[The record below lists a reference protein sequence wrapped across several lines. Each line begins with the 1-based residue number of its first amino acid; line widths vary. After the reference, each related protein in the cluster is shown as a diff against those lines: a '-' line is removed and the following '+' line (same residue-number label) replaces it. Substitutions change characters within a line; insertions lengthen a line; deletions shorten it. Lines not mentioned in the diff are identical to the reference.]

1 MVEIGLEVVKYLE
14 QCKTQR
20 RLDEKTLKAYSID
33 LTQFKQYLAMRNC
46 LMKQVITE
54 YIEHLHSS
62 YSPRTVK
69 RKIASVK
76 AFYNYMVFE
85 DIISEN
91 PFYKINTKFQ
101 EPQVL
106 PRVIPLIIIK
116 KILVTAYKRLTYAKT
131 EYASRVAQRDIA
143 IVELLF
149 ATGLRVSELCSLN
162 SDNVNLNDGSILI
175 MGKGEK
181 ERLIQVGNREVLTAL
196 RDYKTAYKPLVEES
210 EFFFINRLNT
220 KLSDQSIR
228 FLIKSLCN
236 QAHIS
241 THITPHMFRH
251 SFATLLLEENV
262 DIRYIQGMLGHGSIK
277 TTQIYTQVTAKK
289 QRQIL
294 MLKHPRNKLLLNDKK

>member
-1 MVEIGLEVVKYLE
+1 MVDINSELAKYLK
-14 QCKTQR
+14 QCKIQR

-33 LTQFKQYLAMRNC
+33 LAQFNQYLAMRDC
-46 LMKQVITE
+46 MTKLVITE
-54 YIEHLHSS
+54 YIEHLHMSFSS
-62 YSPRTVK
+62 RTVK
-69 RKIASVK
+69 RKIASIK

-85 DIISEN
+85 EIISEN
-91 PFYKINTKFQ
+91 PFNKINTKFQ

-106 PRVIPLIIIK
+106 PRVIPLILIK
-116 KILVTAYKRLTYAKT
+116 KILIVAYKRLTYAKT

-181 ERLIQVGNREVLTAL
+181 ERLIQVGNHEVLTAL
-196 RDYKTAYKPLVEES
+196 RDYKTAYKTLADKS
-210 EFFFINRLNT
+210 EYFFINRLNT

-228 FLIKSLCN
+228 FLIKSLCI
-236 QAHIS
+236 QAYIS
-241 THITPHMFRH
+241 LHITPHMFRH

-277 TTQIYTQVTAKK
+277 TTQIYTQVTARK

-294 MLKHPRNKLLLNDKK
+294 TLKHPRNKMMLNDKK

>member
-1 MVEIGLEVVKYLE
+1 MVDINLEIEKYLT

-33 LTQFKQYLAMRNC
+33 LGQFKQYLSMRDC
-46 LMKQVITE
+46 LMKQVIAE
-54 YIEHLHSS
+54 YIAHLHEI
-62 YSPRTVK
+62 YSPRTIK
-69 RKIASVK
+69 RKIASIK
-76 AFYNYMVFE
+76 AFYTHMVFE

-91 PFYKINTKFQ
+91 PFNKINTKFQ

-106 PRVIPLIIIK
+106 PRVIPLTLIK
-116 KILVTAYKRLTYAKT
+116 KILIVAYKRLTYAKS

-162 SDNVNLNDGSILI
+162 SKNVNLNDGNILI

-181 ERLIQVGNREVLTAL
+181 ERLIQVGNHEVLTSL
-196 RDYKTAYKPLVEES
+196 RNYKTAYKTLADKS
-210 EFFFINRLNT
+210 EYFFINRLNT

-236 QAHIS
+236 QACIS
-241 THITPHMFRH
+241 LHITPHMFRH

-277 TTQIYTQVTAKK
+277 TTQIYTQVAAKK

-294 MLKHPRNKLLLNDKK
+294 TLKHPRNKLILNNE

>member
-1 MVEIGLEVVKYLE
+1 MLDINLELEKYLT

-33 LTQFKQYLAMRNC
+33 LTQFKQHLAMRDC
-46 LMKQVITE
+46 LAKQVIIE
-54 YIEHLHSS
+54 YIAHMHEL

-76 AFYNYMVFE
+76 AFYNFMVFE

-91 PFYKINTKFQ
+91 PFSKIKTKFQ

-106 PRVIPLIIIK
+106 PRVIPLIVIR
-116 KILVTAYKRLTYAKT
+116 KILTAAYQRLAYAKT
-131 EYASRVAQRDIA
+131 EYASRVAKRDIA

-162 SDNVNLNDGSILI
+162 SDDVNLNDGSILI
-175 MGKGEK
+175 IGKGEK
-181 ERLIQVGNREVLTAL
+181 ERLIHIGNQEVLVAL
-196 RDYKTAYKPLVEES
+196 RNYKDANNSSVEKS
-210 EFFFINRLNT
+210 EYFFINRLKT
-220 KLSDQSIR
+220 KVSDQSIR
-228 FLIKSLCN
+228 FLLKSLCN
-236 QAHIS
+236 QAYIS
-241 THITPHMFRH
+241 LHITPHMFRH

-277 TTQIYTQVTAKK
+277 TTQIYTQVTARK

-294 MLKHPRNKLLLNDKK
+294 KLKHPRNKLRISKEV